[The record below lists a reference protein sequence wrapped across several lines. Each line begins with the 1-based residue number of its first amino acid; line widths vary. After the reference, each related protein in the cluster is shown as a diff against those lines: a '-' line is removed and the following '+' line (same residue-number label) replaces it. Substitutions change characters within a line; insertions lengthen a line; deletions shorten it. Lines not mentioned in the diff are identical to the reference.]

1 MNEFVSLEAM
11 AQLEDTRRHPRFP
24 VALPA
29 AVSASIGQSSA
40 LIYDIARGGA
50 MIETTLLLLPRMR
63 ASIRCGPINV
73 EGVVAWKRG
82 RRIGI
87 AFDRELSEREVV
99 EQMDRSHAIASRRLN
114 QKALRAAN
122 GMIG

>member
-1 MNEFVSLEAM
+1 M
-11 AQLEDTRRHPRFP
+11 ADVQDHRRHPRFP

-29 AVSASIGQSSA
+29 TVSASIGQSSA
-40 LIYDIARGGA
+40 LIYDIACGGA

-63 ASIRCGPINV
+63 ASIRCGTINV
-73 EGVVAWKRG
+73 EGLVAWKRG
-82 RRIGI
+82 RRTGI
-87 AFDRELSEREVV
+87 AFDRELGEREVI

-122 GMIG
+122 EMIG